1 MTFYQGKESEI
12 QGNAQYNKQK
22 IMNAFDGVTWDSL
35 DNPIKKNTQQ
45 INKSEKDLSLDDKVT
60 DFPVSKKVIIRLN
73 QK

>member
-45 INKSEKDLSLDDKVT
+45 INKSEKDCKSWW
-60 DFPVSKKVIIRLN
+60 
-73 QK
+73 

>member
-1 MTFYQGKESEI
+1 MTFYEGKESEI

-45 INKSEKDLSLDDKVT
+45 INKSVSLDDKVT